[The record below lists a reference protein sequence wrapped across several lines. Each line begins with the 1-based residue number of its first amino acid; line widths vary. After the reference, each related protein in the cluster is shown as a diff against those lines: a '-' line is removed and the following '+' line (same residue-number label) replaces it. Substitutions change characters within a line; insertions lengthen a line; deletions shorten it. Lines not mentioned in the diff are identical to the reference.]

1 MAISVYQEC
10 PLSPRV
16 HSGMGDCYK
25 TLKKFDLAVS
35 SYSKAIQ
42 LVRKPFTSVDYRL
55 NRAICFFKLGQDQE
69 ALLDF

>member
-1 MAISVYQEC
+1 
-10 PLSPRV
+10 
-16 HSGMGDCYK
+16 MGDCHK

-42 LVRKPFTSVDYRL
+42 LVKKPFTSVDYKL
-55 NRAICFFKLGQDQE
+55 NRAVCFFKLGQDQE